1 MVVVFWLHITVGSYK
16 KLAIFATNVHTKN
29 ECLCHHKT
37 VIRSTEP
44 PIFCRCCYRLA
55 FLSVVVYNHFYVVCY
70 CHLSSAFL
78 SGLCVGCFIFLKGW
92 KFFKNN
98 FSFGSALQALLKTL
112 VVCRLVR
119 FLIVLA
125 NCVGLYVNTSLINF
139 LIVRFSSL
147 DAIGETLSR
156 PSFQCIPSL

>member
-1 MVVVFWLHITVGSYK
+1 M
-16 KLAIFATNVHTKN
+16 
-29 ECLCHHKT
+29 
-37 VIRSTEP
+37 RSTNFLSPQICLRSNEP
-44 PIFCRCCYRLA
+44 PLLPNPCYRLA
-55 FLSVVVYNHFYVVCY
+55 FLVCRGLQPFLCRLLLSFVESFFVGLVCRVFY
-70 CHLSSAFL
+70 F
-78 SGLCVGCFIFLKGW
+78 FLKRW

-112 VVCRLVR
+112 VVCWLVR